1 MYILYTSITVHFG
14 ANPFTCQR
22 NGGERKKV
30 LRILNFGLSWVFWSD
45 GAVSVAVKELMKH
58 TDNSHLYPCSHRSP
72 SGGDSVVLGIV
83 PAPCPS
89 CHLQGS
95 RSPTAPLQRQL
106 GVKANLTN
114 E

>member
-1 MYILYTSITVHFG
+1 MLT
-14 ANPFTCQR
+14 QWR
-22 NGGERKKV
+22 RKKKQV
-30 LRILNFGLSWVFWSD
+30 LRILNFGLSWGGLSD
-45 GAVSVAVKELMKH
+45 GAVSVAVKGLMKH
-58 TDNSHLYPCSHRSP
+58 TDDSHLYPCSHRSP

-89 CHLQGS
+89 CHHPGS

-106 GVKANLTN
+106 GVKANLTS